1 MGKFLRLVNGV
12 PRMQDEAS
20 SVTIYDEEIELSAT
34 LTTGNPLTLPSSGTY
49 NSDELEVYL
58 NGQRLNSVVD
68 YNYYGSVPRTAVS
81 FTFDLVD
88 GYKVRF
94 RVDRSA

>member
-20 SVTIYDEEIELSAT
+20 SVSIYDKEVKINAT
-34 LTTGNPLTLPSSGTY
+34 LTTGVPLSLPESGTY

-58 NGQRLNSVVD
+58 NGQRLDSVID
-68 YNYYGSVPRTAVS
+68 YNYHGTIPRTAVS
-81 FTFDLVD
+81 FTFDLVRGD
-88 GYKVRF
+88 TVKF
-94 RVDRSA
+94 RVDRSV